1 MEIEERPFN
10 KHLERNKAIWM
21 ATLTL
26 LVYAIC
32 YFSRNI
38 LGTVQPEMAATT
50 DFSVEMLGTVASVG
64 MFSYA
69 IGQLV
74 CGVIGDYVKAKYM
87 LSGGLLLSA
96 VATMILPFADSYAL
110 LLVAYGAMSLFLSAI
125 FGPITKT
132 ISQFTAPA
140 YVNRVALMTSVASII
155 SSPMAGVMAMFF
167 DWRTAF
173 IIAAAFQLLIA
184 VFNFVFFT
192 VCEKKGW
199 ITYPERVKKDKSAR
213 KGMDWKLLIKHAI
226 LQYIVVAALTGV
238 KNSIVYWI
246 PTYFVQHLGYSTTVA
261 AAIFTVVTV
270 IKSVSPFFTN
280 FVLYERLFKR
290 RSNGI
295 LVLSFG
301 ASAVCYFV
309 MSLTNAPVI
318 SILLVSIALFIGGAY
333 STLLFSVYCPGLK
346 KTGAVSGV
354 SGFLNCINY
363 LVGALA
369 NFIISKIVTD
379 TGWSPIL
386 IGWTVLMLVGAAVSL
401 PILHKNS
408 EVK

>member
-10 KHLERNKAIWM
+10 RRLERNKAVWM
-21 ATLTL
+21 AALTL

-50 DFSVEMLGTVASVG
+50 DFTVEMLGTVASVG
-64 MFSYA
+64 MFTYA

-87 LSGGLLLSA
+87 LSGGLALSA
-96 VATMILPFADSYAL
+96 VATMILPFADSYAV
-110 LLVAYGAMSLFLSAI
+110 LLVSYGLMSLFLSAI

-173 IIAAAFQLLIA
+173 MIAAAFQIAIA

-199 ITYPERVKKDKSAR
+199 ITYPERVKKNRSSR
-213 KGMDWKLLIKHAI
+213 RGMDWRVLIKHSI

-246 PTYFVQHLGYSTTVA
+246 PTYFVQHLGYTATVA
-261 AAIFTVVTV
+261 AGIFTAVTI
-270 IKSVSPFFTN
+270 IKSVSP
-280 FVLYERLFKR
+280 VERYLYFRDADLH
-290 RSNGI
+290 
-295 LVLSFG
+295 
-301 ASAVCYFV
+301 SARY
-309 MSLTNAPVI
+309 
-318 SILLVSIALFIGGAY
+318 LLDR
-333 STLLFSVYCPGLK
+333 
-346 KTGAVSGV
+346 
-354 SGFLNCINY
+354 
-363 LVGALA
+363 VGAE
-369 NFIISKIVTD
+369 
-379 TGWSPIL
+379 
-386 IGWTVLMLVGAAVSL
+386 VSSYKDDSFFL
-401 PILHKNS
+401 GQIF
-408 EVK
+408 

>member
-1 MEIEERPFN
+1 MDIEERPFN
-10 KHLERNKAIWM
+10 RRLERNKAIWM
-21 ATLTL
+21 AALTL

-38 LGTVQPEMAATT
+38 LGAIQPEMAATT
-50 DFSVEMLGTVASVG
+50 DFTVEMLGTVASVG
-64 MFSYA
+64 MFAYA
-69 IGQLV
+69 VGQLI

-87 LSGGLLLSA
+87 LSGGLALSA
-96 VATMILPFADSYAL
+96 VATLLIPLSSSYAML
-110 LLVAYGAMSLFLSAI
+110 LAAYGAMSLFLSAI

-132 ISQFTAPA
+132 ISAFTAPA

-167 DWRTAF
+167 DWKTAYV
-173 IIAAAFQLLIA
+173 IAAVFQLLVA
-184 VFNFVFFT
+184 AFNFIFFT

-199 ITYPERVKKDKSAR
+199 ITYPERVKKDRSAR
-213 KGMDWKLLIKHAI
+213 RGMDWKLLIKHSI
-226 LQYIVVAALTGV
+226 LQYILVAALTGV

-246 PTYFVQHLGYSTTVA
+246 PTFFVQHLEYSTVTA
-261 AAIFTVVTV
+261 AAIFTVVTIV
-270 IKSVSPFFTN
+270 KSISPFFTN

-290 RSNGI
+290 RLNGI

-301 ASAVCYFV
+301 ASAVCYFLMTLV
-309 MSLTNAPVI
+309 DMPILSVSLMTA
-318 SILLVSIALFIGGAY
+318 ALFIGGAY

-369 NFIISKIVTD
+369 NFIISKTVTH
-379 TGWSPIL
+379 TGWKPIL
-386 IGWTVLMLVGAAVSL
+386 VGWAALMLLGAVVSL
-401 PILHKNS
+401 PVFHKNS